1 MLNNHNTRDCVGC
14 GSAGT
19 IITTNGIYWNGSY
32 INSLLF
38 INISLSSKIILK
50 HIENTIETYIDT

>member
-1 MLNNHNTRDCVGC
+1 MLTNHYSRDCVGC

-19 IITTNGIYWNGSY
+19 IVATNGIYWNDSY

-50 HIENTIETYIDT
+50 HIENTIETYIDK